1 MGEGEYVG
9 GDPRIVEGPFGRT
22 GTSLSD
28 VVRDI
33 LWGVMEEQGWT
44 QAQTAERLGITQSE
58 LNRFLHDR
66 ELVSG
71 KHQELKTN
79 ALTSL
84 CLVLGE
90 NPIELFS
97 RHPLYTEGARERGRA
112 RERLFA
118 RYKVVL
124 RSVEVPALLGTL
136 EEAKERGV
144 FDQCLSAVHNVVD
157 AARSA
162 GPRGRRKRAGGRR
175 RAR

>member
-1 MGEGEYVG
+1 M
-9 GDPRIVEGPFGRT
+9 
-22 GTSLSD
+22 
-28 VVRDI
+28 
-33 LWGVMEEQGWT
+33 
-44 QAQTAERLGITQSE
+44 
-58 LNRFLHDR
+58 
-66 ELVSG
+66 SG

-162 GPRGRRKRAGGRR
+162 GPRGRRKAARAGGRPG
-175 RAR
+175 